1 MFISPIKSWRRQK
14 KVKKLLG
21 KVGKITTWTKIHVAS
36 EEFKK
41 FAPYVVTL
49 VEFADG
55 TKSFGELV
63 DFDQKH
69 LKIGTKVKSVL
80 RIIGESTAEG
90 VVNYGLKFRPIGLA
104 ISTTKPSSLTPN
116 MPDTPSN

>member
-1 MFISPIKSWRRQK
+1 M
-14 KVKKLLG
+14 LG

-36 EEFKK
+36 EEFRK

-63 DFDQKH
+63 DFDHKH

-90 VVNYGLKFRPIGLA
+90 VVNYGLKFRPVGLA
-104 ISTTKPSSLTPN
+104 ISPTQSSKLISTNPN
-116 MPDTPSN
+116 IKK